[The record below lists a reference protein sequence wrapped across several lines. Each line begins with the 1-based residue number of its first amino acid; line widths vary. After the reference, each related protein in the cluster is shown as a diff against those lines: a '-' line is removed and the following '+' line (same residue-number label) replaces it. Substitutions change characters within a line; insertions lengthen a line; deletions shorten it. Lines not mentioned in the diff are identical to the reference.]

1 MMLKGCLVALSFAL
15 ASPLFELE
23 GMETD
28 DIGVGKSSGSSISQ
42 KRKKKTYFLCSL
54 GKLKPLIHHKTC
66 NVCALTDRS
75 WLCMAYVMSHT
86 QITGFT
92 VLLYMFTAAILDCE
106 IRAGSALQL
115 SELEI

>member
-1 MMLKGCLVALSFAL
+1 MLDSIHLSKILELGRVVVAVVRR
-15 ASPLFELE
+15 E
-23 GMETD
+23 
-28 DIGVGKSSGSSISQ
+28 
-42 KRKKKTYFLCSL
+42 RKKTYFLYSL
-54 GKLKPLIHHKTC
+54 GKLEPLIHHKTC

-86 QITGFT
+86 QQCEHRLQVFT